1 LIFYIN
7 VFNPRN
13 QAGFHVLIFY
23 INVFNPRNQAGFHVL
38 ILYIKVFKRRSAHEK
53 ATLPAHDGDGR
64 LMAPGGQ
71 LMAETD
77 NSWIKGKRE
86 DVVD

>member
-1 LIFYIN
+1 MYST
-7 VFNPRN
+7 P
-13 QAGFHVLIFY
+13 QYAGFHVLI
-23 INVFNPRNQAGFHVL
+23 Q
-38 ILYIKVFKRRSAHEK
+38 YIKVFKRRKEK
-53 ATLPAHDGDGR
+53 ALPAHDGDGR